1 MAHRKSPLLS
11 TAASLIALTAL
22 TGCAT
27 MDNMFSSSH
36 QPMSAEEFNASNYQE
51 AMKRAAEARDSG
63 DFKDA
68 ETNFMRA
75 AEYEPRNAEPLV
87 GLADVLWQQ
96 HKAAESAKVLEHALE
111 IDDHND
117 TVLRNLGRAYVG
129 LNAPAK
135 AQHAYLQALAID
147 PNSARTL
154 NGLGVACDMAG
165 DHDTAVK
172 HYRAGL
178 ALEPNNMDIKNNLA
192 YSLITDKK
200 YVEAIAILEPLA
212 KEPTATARQR
222 SNLALAYGLAG
233 RPDDARLTLAND
245 LAPAQ
250 VARNLDTYQRM
261 RGEPTQSTSLTSVG
275 RPTFDRG
282 SLATTEP
289 EPQPRMAPAPADVAA
304 TDLPA
309 PQPSQLVGVPEGSV
323 LVKPEPEHRPAPVA
337 VAPVQRPRPAAPAT
351 TPAAPAPVPARPQPT
366 DLVAATPA
374 AMPPASTAPVTAQP
388 ATNLP
393 LPGTL
398 NSGLGSAKIYLGSYA
413 NEAAA
418 RESWIR
424 VWTANSTT
432 LSSLVASIEPNN
444 GQMALYAVGAESGN
458 AATVIC
464 TKLRQNGVSCGVSN

>member
-1 MAHRKSPLLS
+1 MAHRKSPLFS
-11 TAASLIALTAL
+11 TAASLIALSTL

-27 MDNMFSSSH
+27 MDNPFSSSR
-36 QPMSAEEFNASNYQE
+36 QPMTAEQFNASNYQE

-68 ETNFMRA
+68 ETSFMRA
-75 AEYEPRNAEPLV
+75 AEYEPHNTEPLI

-96 HKAAESAKVLEHALE
+96 HKAAESAKVLEHALQ

-117 TVLRNLGRAYVG
+117 VALRNLGRAYVG
-129 LNAPAK
+129 LNEPAK
-135 AQHAYLQALAID
+135 AQHAYLAALAID

-154 NGLGVACDMAG
+154 NGLGISYDMAG

-178 ALEPNNMDIKNNLA
+178 SLEPNNMDLKNNLA

-200 YVEAIAILEPLA
+200 YEEAIAILEPLV
-212 KEPTATARQR
+212 KEPGATARQR

-233 RPDDARLTLAND
+233 RPDDARLTLAQD

-261 RGEPTQSTSLTSVG
+261 RGEPTQSTALTGVG
-275 RPTFDRG
+275 RPSFERG

-289 EPQPRMAPAPADVAA
+289 EPQPQMAPPPADVAA
-304 TDLPA
+304 ADLPPPA
-309 PQPSQLVGVPEGSV
+309 PSELVGVPDGSV
-323 LVKPEPEHRPAPVA
+323 LVKPEPEQPKPVPVA
-337 VAPVQRPRPAAPAT
+337 AAPRPEPARP
-351 TPAAPAPVPARPQPT
+351 TPVPRAVEPAPAPVVPAHPQPM
-366 DLVAATPA
+366 DLAATA
-374 AMPPASTAPVTAQP
+374 VPASPAPAPVQQA
-388 ATNLP
+388 ASLP
-393 LPGTL
+393 SPGTI
-398 NSGLGSAKIYLGSYA
+398 NSGLGSAKIYLGSFA
-413 NEAAA
+413 DEAAA

-444 GQMALYAVGAESGN
+444 GQMALYAVGASSN
-458 AATVIC
+458 ASATGIC